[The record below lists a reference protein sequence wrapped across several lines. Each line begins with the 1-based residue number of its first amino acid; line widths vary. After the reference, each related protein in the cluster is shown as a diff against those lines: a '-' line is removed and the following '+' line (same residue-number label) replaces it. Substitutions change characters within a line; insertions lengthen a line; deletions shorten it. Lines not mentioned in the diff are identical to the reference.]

1 MDAPEED
8 LDIKLQ
14 KISGDLIADFDR
26 SLRPLLRRADGTVRS
41 RVRTRE
47 ALRLTISLLDP
58 FQELPQLLD
67 PYLAG
72 WSQALA
78 DAFLEYYDRRRRRS
92 TAAHNKAAGQ
102 EGHLMS
108 LPAAV
113 CRIMYTLCK
122 IRGEKV
128 VVRLLS
134 VETRYL
140 ELLLSVLEESERA
153 AAAAVAAAPNDTGFG
168 SPENSKSESDISR
181 LWTWEERYVVLL
193 WLSHLFLAPFD
204 LASISSVDLHDDELP
219 EIPGL
224 QWPPNVPGIALR
236 VLPMAIKYLGS
247 PGKER
252 DAAKALLVR
261 IAMRR
266 DMQELGILHALLQ
279 WALFALRPSTKGAG
293 GAAASPYYYIGVLS
307 FLAGLLASSADTSDM
322 DRYLKTVFYT
332 TYNISSNS
340 DDVSKL
346 IASSALARKI
356 IIKIVR
362 SIAILVLRRTSTSTA
377 ASLMDDKANTVLVE
391 TAVGHA
397 LDLLSD
403 NDTPV
408 RFAASKALSVITL
421 RLEPELASQV
431 VDAVLEAL
439 ERNVLWVKSPGSGS
453 GDATTPARRTRD
465 MSLVDPLEWHGLM
478 LSLSHLLYRR
488 SPPAENLAKIIQA
501 LLTGLSFERRGTSG
515 APMGTNVRDAA
526 CFGIWALARRYT
538 TVELLAVPVDS
549 FCPSAPHGRP
559 PSVIQVLATQL
570 TVTASLD
577 PSGNIR
583 RGSSAALQELVGR
596 HPDTVEQGIWL
607 VQTVDYHAVALRS
620 RATSKVSLGATRLSD
635 RYGDAVLEAL
645 LGWRG
650 IGDGDAAA
658 RRVAGSTFGTVTR
671 ELAVSGTAGAKP
683 LDRVQ
688 RSIDNLFDR
697 ISELQNRE
705 VEERHGLLL
714 SLAAVLDTIP
724 ELLGDGLG
732 AFTTLAGHTL
742 QRLATL
748 LDVCVKTNFRRPE
761 LVAEAASLLI
771 VSSFPLLQIVAT
783 DPTVAHGE
791 TSLKL
796 LPGAYVATPAFSAD
810 ELISIK
816 KTVKEARSKHTQDTC
831 LHEYLLV
838 VQAAVNEWL
847 GRSEQEVID
856 AASVASLILL
866 IFLGD
871 GERGELESA
880 KSLLAKWAQLAR
892 QKPTSSRAGIGAGYF
907 FALTMA
913 HRVIPRPGPQPTEAW
928 DADATSSLIT
938 GPLVDRWRADASTE
952 VRVAILQSLT
962 GSGSSLLR
970 DNMSTL
976 LVLVTEGLDDYTVTA
991 RGDVGSHVRLQAIK
1005 VTKGLWKAIE
1015 GSSPGD
1021 EKLEVAFLTLF
1032 PKILRLSA
1040 EKLDK
1045 VRAEAQ
1051 TTLALALNESW
1062 ALKLRRSTYSSRP
1075 YHSFLLN
1082 LPTTTSE
1089 RLHASVS
1096 AAPALVDT
1104 DGSRWMEELMTGYVT
1119 SADAGHEDL
1128 VIASRG
1134 ALATY
1139 CARSQENLD
1148 RACGALARCLARL
1161 SRQQPQP
1168 DRVVVPMLNVTAFLF
1183 HVGVFSRCRDVDYK
1197 ALCLAV
1203 QRCGYKTGNVRKLEA
1218 CVRVYGAV
1226 AGMGVQGE
1234 GERQQ
1239 QQQQHQRQGQQQMEG
1254 VREARKRLGALL
1266 LHPWPRVR
1274 SFVVD
1279 ELWVLLSDERD
1290 DASAAR
1296 EGGDSSM
1303 ASKLKGVDWGGAGKD
1318 AVKELV
1324 EQLGLT

>member
-1 MDAPEED
+1 MDAPEEE

-41 RVRTRE
+41 QVRSRE
-47 ALRLTISLLDP
+47 AVRLTILVLDP

-72 WSQALA
+72 WSQTLA
-78 DAFLEYYDRRRRRS
+78 EAFLEYYGRRRRS
-92 TAAHNKAAGQ
+92 TVARSKAAAAGQ
-102 EGHLMS
+102 EGHIMS

-153 AAAAVAAAPNDTGFG
+153 ALAADAAAAAASDDHGFG
-168 SPENSKSESDISR
+168 SPAESKFQSGVSR

-236 VLPMAIKYLGS
+236 VLPLAIKYLGS

-266 DMQELGILHALLQ
+266 DMQEVGILHALVQ
-279 WALFALRPSTKGAG
+279 WALFALRPSTKDSDGTTG
-293 GAAASPYYYIGVLS
+293 SPYYYIGVLS

-322 DRYLKTVFYT
+322 DRYLKTVFYA

-340 DDVSKL
+340 DDISKL

-356 IIKIVR
+356 IVKIVR

-377 ASLMDDKANTVLVE
+377 ASLMDDKADTVLVE
-391 TAVGHA
+391 TAVGHS

-421 RLEPELASQV
+421 RLEPDLASQV
-431 VDAVLEAL
+431 VEAVLESL
-439 ERNVLWVKSPGSGS
+439 DRNVLWVKSPGSRD
-453 GDATTPARRTRD
+453 GDDTTPVRRTRD

-488 SPPAENLAKIIQA
+488 SPPAEGLAKIIQA

-515 APMGTNVRDAA
+515 ASMGTNVRDAA

-538 TVELLAVPVDS
+538 TAELLAVPVDS
-549 FCPSAPHGRP
+549 FYPSSSHRKS
-559 PSVIQVLATQL
+559 PSVIQVLATEL

-620 RATSKVSLGATRLSD
+620 RATSKVSLGATRLSGH
-635 RYGDAVLEAL
+635 YGDAVLEAL

-650 IGDGDAAA
+650 IGDGDPAA
-658 RRVAGSTFGTVTR
+658 RRVAGSTFGAVTR
-671 ELAVSGTAGAKP
+671 EQAVASTAGGNP

-688 RSIDNLFDR
+688 QSIDKLLDR
-697 ISELQNRE
+697 IDSLQTRE

-724 ELLGDGLG
+724 ELLGDRLG
-732 AFTTLAGHTL
+732 DVATLAGRTL
-742 QRLATL
+742 QRLTAL

-771 VSSFPLLQIVAT
+771 ISSFPLLQVVTA
-783 DPTVAHGE
+783 DPVVAHGD
-791 TSLKL
+791 TALKL
-796 LPGAYVATPAFSAD
+796 LPGADVATPAFSAD
-810 ELISIK
+810 ELISIRDAIN
-816 KTVKEARSKHTQDTC
+816 KTGSKNTQGTS

-838 VQAAVNEWL
+838 VQAAVSEWL
-847 GRSEQEVID
+847 GRAEQEVID
-856 AASVASLILL
+856 ATSVASLILL
-866 IFLGD
+866 ILLGD
-871 GERGELESA
+871 CEQGELKSA
-880 KSLLAKWAQLAR
+880 QSLLAKWTQLAR

-913 HRVIPRPGPQPTEAW
+913 HRVIPRPSAQPTEAW
-928 DADATSSLIT
+928 HADATSSLIT

-962 GSGSSLLR
+962 GAGSSLLR
-970 DNMSTL
+970 ENMSVL

-1021 EKLEVAFLTLF
+1021 EKLEIAFLTLF

-1051 TTLALALNESW
+1051 TALALALNQDW

-1075 YHSFLLN
+1075 YHSFLLS

-1089 RLHASVS
+1089 RLHPSVS
-1096 AAPALVDT
+1096 ATPALRDA
-1104 DGSRWMEELMTGYVT
+1104 DASRWMEELMTGYVT

-1134 ALATY
+1134 ALAAY
-1139 CARSQENLD
+1139 CARSQDDLD
-1148 RACGALARCLARL
+1148 RACGALARNLARL

-1168 DRVVVPMLNVTAFLF
+1168 DRVVVPTLNVAAFLF
-1183 HVGVFSRCRDVDYK
+1183 HVGVFSRCSVVDYK

-1203 QRCGYKTGNVRKLEA
+1203 QRCGYKTGSVRKLEA
-1218 CVRVYGAV
+1218 CVKVYGAV
-1226 AGMGVQGE
+1226 AAMGLQGGQE
-1234 GERQQ
+1234 QQ
-1239 QQQQHQRQGQQQMEG
+1239 EQQGHQRAQG

-1279 ELWVLLSDERD
+1279 ELWVLLSDERY

-1296 EGGDSSM
+1296 EGGGGSGGM
-1303 ASKLKGVDWGGAGKD
+1303 ASKLKGVDWGSAGKD
-1318 AVKELV
+1318 AVKGLV